1 MQPLDRLDGPILAY
15 GPRDPLNQ
23 FLVVGL
29 HQLGLAFCLL
39 VDHDIHR
46 NLFPCFSLA
55 HLEDVQ
61 NQTSIFDNHSTT
73 LCSRASIITIRQ
85 RPFFSAF
92 ADMLDFS
99 SREEPVVREHGTCQ
113 TDNKQTIR
121 RSEEE
126 KTMKIKRLGR
136 TGLKVSEICLGTMTF
151 GNQCDEPTSRA
162 IMDKAFD
169 YRVTFFDTADAY
181 PIGGALES
189 MGRTEEYIRNWLKGR
204 REQIVL
210 ASKFFLPMGTG
221 PNDRGGSR
229 KHIFQAAHASLRRL
243 QTDYLDLYQ
252 MHFPDFETPLDETLG
267 ALDDLVHSGK
277 VRYIG
282 CSNYPAWLLAKVLWI
297 SDKLGLARFDCVQP
311 RYNLLFRHIEN
322 ELLPLC
328 RHHGVGVIPYNPLA
342 GGFLTGKYKP
352 DAEPAPDLR
361 FGLAGRTQ
369 MIYRKRYWQEAQ
381 FAAVA
386 HLQEFFAARNKS
398 LTQVAI
404 AWVLAQPD
412 ITAPIVGATSP
423 EQLRQSLPATELTL
437 DAEELEV
444 CNEVWFTIPR
454 LSDPTVALR

>member
-136 TGLKVSEICLGTMTF
+136 TGLKISEICLGTMTF

-169 YRVTFFDTADAY
+169 YGVTFFDTADAY

-189 MGRTEEYIRNWLKGR
+189 MGRTEEYIGNWLKGDANR
-204 REQIVL
+204 LCWRASSFSRWALVPMIV
-210 ASKFFLPMGTG
+210 
-221 PNDRGGSR
+221 
-229 KHIFQAAHASLRRL
+229 
-243 QTDYLDLYQ
+243 
-252 MHFPDFETPLDETLG
+252 
-267 ALDDLVHSGK
+267 
-277 VRYIG
+277 
-282 CSNYPAWLLAKVLWI
+282 
-297 SDKLGLARFDCVQP
+297 
-311 RYNLLFRHIEN
+311 
-322 ELLPLC
+322 
-328 RHHGVGVIPYNPLA
+328 
-342 GGFLTGKYKP
+342 
-352 DAEPAPDLR
+352 
-361 FGLAGRTQ
+361 AGRASISSRRPMLACAVCRPT
-369 MIYRKRYWQEAQ
+369 ISICIRCIFPILKRRSMRRSGRWMTW
-381 FAAVA
+381 FIAAKCA
-386 HLQEFFAARNKS
+386 ISAA
-398 LTQVAI
+398 
-404 AWVLAQPD
+404 P
-412 ITAPIVGATSP
+412 
-423 EQLRQSLPATELTL
+423 
-437 DAEELEV
+437 
-444 CNEVWFTIPR
+444 TIP
-454 LSDPTVALR
+454 PGC